1 MVDIHSHIIF
11 DVDDGCSN
19 IEESINVIK
28 KLKNLGFDSIIL
40 TPHYIKASE
49 YTVENKEKKE
59 KFNILKE
66 ELAKNNIDVNLYLG
80 NEIYMNDEIDELVLS
95 KKAYTMNNS
104 RYILIEFSLYNEI
117 KNIEDYLYEL
127 KLKGYIPIIAH
138 PERYTYFQKDYSKVD
153 ELYESGVLFQCNY
166 ASIIGSYG
174 KDAAKLIT
182 YILKKGMVSFMATDV
197 HKEKSSLY
205 DNFNKITKKI
215 KSIVGEEEFI
225 NITHNNALKVIND
238 EIIEY

>member
-166 ASIIGSYG
+166 ASIVGSYG
-174 KDAAKLIT
+174 KHAAKLIT